1 MWIIRAIRTAFGLLV
16 LAQHVD
22 LRKNETKLYPPWTEA
37 EVRLESN
44 KKDADDEL
52 LPP

>member
-16 LAQHVD
+16 LALHLD
-22 LRKNETKLYPPWTEA
+22 LRKNETKLFPPWIEA
-37 EVRLESN
+37 ELKLESKN
-44 KKDADDEL
+44 KDTGDEL